1 MKKKIY
7 NVLGLMSGT
16 SMDGIDASIIQSNGD
31 TEYNVILDQFF
42 EYDDD
47 VYLELIKIRGK
58 ISNLNDLN
66 EFSKEINT
74 LEKKI
79 TLFHAEI
86 SKKMIEKSNEN
97 IDLIGFHG
105 QTIYHNSLESISKQI
120 GDGNLLSQLTKKT
133 VVYNF
138 RENDLKNGGQGAPLT
153 PIFHKLI
160 VKQNKIDLPVC
171 ILNIGGI
178 SNITAINGYELND
191 LTSRDIGPGNC
202 LIDEWIRNKS
212 GKKFDENGV
221 ISKSGKT
228 NIATLNQALDT
239 FDNQK
244 TKKLL
249 SLDIK
254 DFDLGFVRGL
264 SLEDGASTLIDF
276 SAKIISEELLIF
288 LSKIKDKMW
297 RVLLCGGGRKNTTLI
312 EQIKNQSS
320 RNVNIQ
326 NIDDYGVN
334 GDFIESQAFA
344 YIAIR
349 SYLKL
354 PITFP
359 KTTGCKKICTG
370 GKIVKNY

>member
-1 MKKKIY
+1 
-7 NVLGLMSGT
+7 
-16 SMDGIDASIIQSNGD
+16 MDGIDASIIQSNGD

-47 VYLELIKIRGK
+47 VYSELIKIRGK

-66 EFSKEINT
+66 KFSKEINM

-160 VKQNKIDLPVC
+160 VKQKKIDLPVC

-221 ISKSGKT
+221 ISKNGKT